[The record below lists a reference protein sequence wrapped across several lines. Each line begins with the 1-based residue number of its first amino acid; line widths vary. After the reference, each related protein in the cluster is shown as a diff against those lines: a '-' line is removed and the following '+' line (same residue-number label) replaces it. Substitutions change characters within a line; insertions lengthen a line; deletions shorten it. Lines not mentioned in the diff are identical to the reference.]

1 MYCNRLL
8 CVCQCARRPEYAGPL
23 AGGPVFPFSAFSSS
37 FKYFSSI
44 SYKSRPLDLFSYR
57 AKRYLSI
64 GLLALGF
71 LCLFLDNII
80 KERLCENC

>member
-8 CVCQCARRPEYAGPL
+8 CVCQCARRLKCDKPL
-23 AGGPVFPFSAFSSS
+23 AGGTVLPFSGV
-37 FKYFSSI
+37 KYFSSTPH
-44 SYKSRPLDLFSYR
+44 SRHLDLFIPR
-57 AKRYLSI
+57 AKRYYHI

-80 KERLCENC
+80 KERLCESC